1 MCSRQ
6 SNKTDVSWFRSSPNS
21 FSNKVGRDVLFLAPA
36 LAPFLFDRP
45 LLFEQSPCSFWYAVL
60 AALSCFRKQFFFH
73 LHQPRWVNASHC
85 STPDTSWENLHSSP
99 LRHLL
104 LWSINLH
111 VRVLVA
117 SLSLL
122 WSPSFAVV
130 FPSGLES
137 AALPVSVAVA
147 VVVVEEEDDDDE
159 EEVVLL
165 STDSVASCFASLASF
180 AATTRAVGQHFRRC
194 SRHLAIASGV
204 FNLGGR
210 RCIGT

>member
-1 MCSRQ
+1 M
-6 SNKTDVSWFRSSPNS
+6 
-21 FSNKVGRDVLFLAPA
+21 
-36 LAPFLFDRP
+36 
-45 LLFEQSPCSFWYAVL
+45 
-60 AALSCFRKQFFFH
+60 
-73 LHQPRWVNASHC
+73 
-85 STPDTSWENLHSSP
+85 
-99 LRHLL
+99 
-104 LWSINLH
+104 
-111 VRVLVA
+111 RVLVA

-147 VVVVEEEDDDDE
+147 VVVVVVEEEDDDDE